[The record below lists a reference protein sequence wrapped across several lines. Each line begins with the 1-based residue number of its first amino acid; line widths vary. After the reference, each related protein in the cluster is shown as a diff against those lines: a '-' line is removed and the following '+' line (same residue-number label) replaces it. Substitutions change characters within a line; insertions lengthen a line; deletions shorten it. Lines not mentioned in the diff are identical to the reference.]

1 MIEVTGVREGSVI
14 VDYNL
19 KVDKNIK
26 ITIQDLKY
34 LQEEKMRTG
43 KLNLGA
49 PILPPKKEP
58 KQADLNKS
66 THSLRSNRQ
75 S

>member
-19 KVDKNIK
+19 KVDKNSK
-26 ITIQDLKY
+26 ISINDLKQ
-34 LQEEKMRTG
+34 LQAEKMRTG

-49 PILPPKKEP
+49 PILPPKKET
-58 KQADLNKS
+58 KADLNKS